1 MSLQRPRIGDK
12 RTDMLSEYGTNAFR
26 RKWGSDPPV
35 AVQKRNHSL
44 MPGTV
49 AAYEDEWMNEWEC
62 LMPAAGRT
70 MGKMMKILYFF
81 SKAIVWHKASFFLLT
96 RWVWHTNTYFRS
108 CSVRQWESE
117 SVFAVFLSWWT
128 SLSLIYFC
136 GILCVCFVDKH
147 THTNTPLYSCG
158 EKCTLHRLG

>member
-12 RTDMLSEYGTNAFR
+12 RTDKLSEYGTNAFR
-26 RKWGSDPPV
+26 RKWGNDPPV
-35 AVQKRNHSL
+35 AVQKKGITRLCLTLSL
-44 MPGTV
+44 PMRMS
-49 AAYEDEWMNEWEC
+49 EWMNEWEC

-147 THTNTPLYSCG
+147 TYIHTSVQLWGKVYT
-158 EKCTLHRLG
+158 T